1 MTTATTLS
9 GFEERFA
16 DVKGVRLRYLVAG
29 DGPPLV
35 LVHGLSG
42 AASNWIE
49 LAPQLAGRFRVLVPD
64 LPGHGGSS
72 PLPAAPG
79 LDAYADGVHA
89 LAVREGIERAPYVG
103 HSMGGVVSLRL
114 ALRHPGAVSGIVLAA
129 AAGIGSATR
138 RAEFWITVF
147 GLTRPGRKLAP
158 HRRRVARNR
167 LLRAAVFNPV
177 ETSDPL
183 SLSEAGIDGLL
194 GSGRLH
200 SDVISAGRALV
211 ADDPRVDL
219 DRVAC
224 PCLVLWGARDLQVP
238 VDDAF
243 EYARRLRAPLRVI
256 ADAGHL
262 IVVERPQA
270 CLDAIEGFVDGLAPA

>member
-1 MTTATTLS
+1 MTTATTLW

-16 DVKGVRLRYLVAG
+16 DVKGVRLRYFVSG

-64 LPGHGGSS
+64 LAGHGGSS

-89 LAVREGIERAPYVG
+89 LAVREGIRRAPYVG

-114 ALRHPGAVSGIVLAA
+114 ALRHPEAVSGIVLAA

-138 RAEFWITVF
+138 RAEFWIAVF
-147 GLTRPGRKLAP
+147 GLTRPGRHLAP
-158 HRRRVARNR
+158 HRRRVARNP

-177 ETSDPL
+177 ETSDPH

-219 DRVAC
+219 ERVRC

-270 CLDAIEGFVDGLAPA
+270 CLDAIEDFVDGLPPA